1 MNEPAPSKQLMQKMN
16 RLKVLDAIKRSEGIT
31 RPALARQTGLSMA
44 SITNIV
50 SYLKARDVVSETE
63 HEEEGKLG
71 RKAALLRCK
80 YTAYDVVCVKIET
93 GGLTLSLTDLAG
105 AVKRIEKKDAAGT
118 GDAFTGYLREEIG
131 RFVRSCATG
140 ATLAVGVAVSGLVL
154 NGGDYVLSAALKWEA
169 SGLKRQLE
177 EDAGLPVVI
186 FNISTSNAL
195 FSCTATASAALGNVV
210 FVDLDSGVGA
220 IQLCRGRVN
229 RLAVGEIGHT
239 TVEKD
244 GALCFCGNRGCLE
257 LMCSPER
264 IISAAQAA
272 AGQAA
277 GSLAAAFE
285 WAAADSAVRAAVD
298 GCLEYLGIAVANVI
312 NVFLPEKV
320 IINYADLYAHG
331 YVHEYVAGCVQRR
344 VRQALTG
351 SVALER
357 VLVSDAD
364 KLTGIAQ
371 YVIDTIFDLSFPG
384 NIIA

>member
-16 RLKVLDAIKRSEGIT
+16 RLKVLDAIKRSGGIT

-50 SYLKARDVVSETE
+50 SYLKARNVVSETE
-63 HEEEGKLG
+63 HEEDGKLG

-93 GGLTLSLTDLAG
+93 GGLTLSLTDLSG
-105 AVKRIEKKDAAGT
+105 AVKHIEKKAVSDT
-118 GDAFTGYLREEIG
+118 GPAFTESLKAEVG

-154 NGGDYVLSAALKWEA
+154 SDGDYVLSAGLKWEA
-169 SGLKRQLE
+169 SGLKGQLE
-177 EDAGLPVVI
+177 EDTGLPVVI

-195 FSCTATASAALGNVV
+195 FSCMATASSALGNVV
-210 FVDLDSGVGA
+210 FVDLDGGVGA

-244 GALCFCGNRGCLE
+244 GAMCFCGNRGCLE

-264 IISAAQAA
+264 IINAAQAA
-272 AGQAA
+272 SGKPV

-285 WAAADSAVRAAVD
+285 RTAADSAVRAAVD

-331 YVHEYVAGCVQRR
+331 YAHEYVAGCVQRR
-344 VRQALTG
+344 VRQALAG
-351 SVALER
+351 SVVLER